1 MVESNELCDYCT
13 KVPLDKDALTETHVE
28 KFNLGPWSRVF
39 ASRCPLCRLVKD
51 ACTEDYRTNPSRKGL
66 PSEEAILVWSYHE
79 ALEHRAAFAIEEWP
93 EQHICFAAPAD
104 GNSSGSDEGFDY
116 LLPSV
121 ESEVDF
127 SRVSRWI
134 STCTATHGNDCALS
148 EETFSTAFPGLRVLR
163 LIDVR
168 RGCLVEVQEYRP
180 YVALSYVW
188 GAVSNFRLT
197 RSNLAQ
203 LLVPGTIGEV
213 FSTLPKTISDVIT
226 LCIRLGVEYLWVDTL
241 CLLQNDEDDL
251 ERGIN
256 VMDQIYERSWL
267 TVVAA
272 CGSDANAGLPGVQIG
287 SRSSVKLAVEVR
299 PGVRLGLYTGL
310 DQLLKSSVYNSRGWT
325 FQEHVLSRRA
335 LYFVDNKVFFR
346 CRSAEFSES
355 CIDRTR
361 VIKPWYDNSSLL
373 TMAVHLDD
381 PLDDYSSMLM
391 YYTTRVLTDQN
402 DVLRAMAGI
411 IRRISDKTNLGFF
424 QGLPTGA
431 LDCFVIFRC
440 HGCILRRR
448 KGFPSYS
455 WCGWRGRVGINM
467 PFKVNEWL
475 TETWIVWYKRS
486 SSGVTSLIW
495 DPESIPADDES
506 RIGYRP
512 RNGFQSPVALDF
524 PTTRTIPTDMP
535 QLPRSMPSYPV
546 LQFWT
551 LAVYLKLSNVNVFTG
566 ICRLEGESGVDCGEM
581 SLDGFEETDF
591 FSSQEIF
598 EVILLSPKYIGW
610 SDPSEPRYNAMLVSC
625 NEGLSER
632 RGRGYIRQSMIKESF
647 PSGPVWKEVVLA

>member
-1 MVESNELCDYCT
+1 MAGTNKLCGYCA

-39 ASRCPLCRLVKD
+39 ASPCPLCRLVRD
-51 ACTEDYRTNPSRKGL
+51 ACTEDYRTNPFRKGL
-66 PSEEAILVWSYHE
+66 SSEDAILVWSYHE
-79 ALEHRAAFAIEEWP
+79 ALEHRAAFAIDEWP
-93 EQHICFAAPAD
+93 EQHICFAASAD
-104 GNSSGSDEGFDY
+104 GNSSDSDEGFNY

-121 ESEVDF
+121 ESELDF

-134 STCTATHGNDCALS
+134 STCTTTHGNDCALS
-148 EETFSTAFPGLRVLR
+148 EEAFSTAFPGLRVLR

-197 RSNLAQ
+197 KSNLAP

-213 FSTLPKTISDVIT
+213 FSTLPKTICDAIT
-226 LCIRLGVEYLWVDTL
+226 LCIRLGVQYLWVDTL
-241 CLLQNDEDDL
+241 CLLQNDEEDL

-267 TVVAA
+267 TVVAG

-287 SRSSVKLAVEVR
+287 SRSSVKLAVEVK

-310 DQLLKSSVYNSRGWT
+310 DQLLKNSVYNSRGWT
-325 FQEHVLSRRA
+325 
-335 LYFVDNKVFFR
+335 
-346 CRSAEFSES
+346 SAEFSES

-391 YYTTRVLTDQN
+391 YYTARVLADQN

-411 IRRISDKTNLGFF
+411 IRRISDKTNLEFL

-455 WCGWRGRVGINM
+455 WCGWRGRIGINM

-486 SSGVTSLIW
+486 RSGVTSLVW

-506 RIGYRP
+506 RIGYRA

-524 PTTRTIPTDMP
+524 PTTRTTPTEIP
-535 QLPRSMPSYPV
+535 QLPAQMPPYPV

-551 LAVYLKLSNVNVFTG
+551 LAVYLKLRNVNVFTG
-566 ICRLEGESGVDCGEM
+566 ICRLERESGVDCGEM

-591 FSSQEIF
+591 FSSQELF

-625 NEGLSER
+625 KEGLSAR

-647 PSGPVWKEVVLA
+647 SPGPIWKEVILA